1 MKIAEKID
9 ICRFKNGE
17 FYELSDLTVNEMRLE
32 LKIKDVVQ
40 REMYCSPTELDEL
53 IWGHLFSQ
61 GYINSIDDVVSV
73 TVDEQAAV
81 AIAEINRN
89 YTDSGVSEVQQQAGQ
104 ECLFDINMIKVNQA
118 RFYEESTLQKETAG
132 VHRCALCNN
141 EGTLFACV
149 DVSRHNAFDKVVGK
163 ALLQGVSLSDKYIIT
178 SGRVPYD
185 MVKKAVNIHIP
196 MIVSRSATT
205 IAAVEAANK
214 ANMTLLG
221 FSRDERFNIYCGK
234 QRLY

>member
-1 MKIAEKID
+1 MKIAENVD
-9 ICRFKNGE
+9 IVRFKNGE
-17 FYELSDLTVNEMRLE
+17 FQELSDLTVNEMRLE
-32 LKIKDVVQ
+32 LEIKGVSK
-40 REMYCSPTELDEL
+40 REMYCSPDEL
-53 IWGHLFSQ
+53 EELVWGHLFSQ
-61 GYINSIDDVVSV
+61 GYINCIDDVVCV
-73 TVDEQAAV
+73 TIDEHEAV
-81 AIAEINRN
+81 AIAEIKRDIS
-89 YTDSGVSEVQQQAGQ
+89 DSVKSDVQYMDEQN
-104 ECLFDINMIKVNQA
+104 CLFDINMIKINQA

-132 VHRCALCNN
+132 VHRCALCDNS
-141 EGTLFACV
+141 GTLFACV

-163 ALLQGVSLSDKYIIT
+163 ALLRGIDLSDKYIIT

-185 MVKKAVNIHIP
+185 MVKKAVNICIP

-205 IAAVEAANK
+205 IAAVEAAVK